1 MKPDAREDDNRKG
14 HKASDHRRHIEAQPH
29 LRLDNQDRRRLQTA
43 H

>member
-1 MKPDAREDDNRKG
+1 MKPDAGEDDNRKG